1 MMNISRYI
9 AFLLITSVASLQVIS
24 CGPKEEA
31 DDEPIVTTSSPPPS
45 DEITQQ
51 QIEEMA
57 DRSLSEVV
65 MEGGFSFDTQRMVSI
80 DLRFA
85 KNQNHTEIS
94 IYAIKDS
101 SMERPGSLL
110 EHGVLYNA
118 SRYRG
123 MLSVPTYI
131 NYLTVISRGSFSKS
145 VEVTIDKY
153 NRAHYVFE
161 EFLL

>member
-1 MMNISRYI
+1 MMNISRYL
-9 AFLLITSVASLQVIS
+9 AVLLITTLASLHVIS
-24 CGPKEEA
+24 CGPKEETG
-31 DDEPIVTTSSPPPS
+31 DEPIATTSSPPPS

-57 DRSLSEVV
+57 DRSLNEVA
-65 MEGGFSFDTQRMVSI
+65 MEGDFSFDTQRMVSI
-80 DLRFA
+80 DLRFSE
-85 KNQNHTEIS
+85 NQNHTEIS

-101 SMERPGSLL
+101 SVEIPGSLL

-131 NYLTVISRGSFSKS
+131 NSLTVISRGSFSEN

-153 NRAHYVFE
+153 NRAHYAFE